1 MRTHSKSTQDFQRV
15 SKRWAM
21 LQSVLEVSKIN
32 SNNISSSTF
41 INWSN

>member
-15 SKRWAM
+15 SKRWVV
-21 LQSVLEVSKIN
+21 LQSVLEVSRIN
-32 SNNISSSTF
+32 NNISSSTF